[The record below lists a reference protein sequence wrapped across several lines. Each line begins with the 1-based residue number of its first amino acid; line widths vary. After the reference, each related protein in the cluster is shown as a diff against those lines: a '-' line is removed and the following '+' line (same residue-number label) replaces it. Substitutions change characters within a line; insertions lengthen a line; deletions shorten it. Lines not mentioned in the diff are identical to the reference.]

1 MRDVDNK
8 TACIK
13 DLKEEIQYGLY
24 NFADRWKT
32 EEFLLKRR
40 GMPQWPLDVQ
50 DECKVKLSMKNYS

>member
-40 GMPQWPLDVQ
+40 GMPQ
-50 DECKVKLSMKNYS
+50 